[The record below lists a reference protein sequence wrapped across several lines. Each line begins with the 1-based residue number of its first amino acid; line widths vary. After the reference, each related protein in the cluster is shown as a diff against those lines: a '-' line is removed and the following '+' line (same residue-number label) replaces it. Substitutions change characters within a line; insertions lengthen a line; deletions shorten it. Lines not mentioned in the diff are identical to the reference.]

1 VGLLRAVVFLIN
13 PQTDKKTAD
22 RSLGRDQAG
31 PNSERQKM
39 FAVIKTGGK
48 QYRVAANDLLKIEK
62 VEGQVGDIVEIGH
75 VLAHGEG
82 ENVTF
87 GAPFVDGAL
96 VTAEVVEQGK
106 NRTVIAFKKRRRQ
119 NSRRKI
125 GHRQLLTT
133 VRIAEI
139 LLDGAKP
146 TKKAAA
152 KTEAKAAPKKEAK
165 AEAAPKE
172 AEAKATE
179 TAAPLFKAPKGEPDD
194 LTVIKGIGPVA
205 AGQLNEQGI
214 TTFAQIAKLSDKD
227 VAKIDEHMP
236 FSADQIMDWREQAK
250 ELAKK

>member
-1 VGLLRAVVFLIN
+1 
-13 PQTDKKTAD
+13 
-22 RSLGRDQAG
+22 
-31 PNSERQKM
+31 M

-139 LLDGAKP
+139 LLGGAKP

-152 KTEAKAAPKKEAK
+152 KTEPKAEVAAKTEAK
-165 AEAAPKE
+165 AEAAPKT
-172 AEAKATE
+172 EAKAEAAPKKEAKTSE

-236 FSADQIMDWREQAK
+236 FSTDQITDWREQAK

>member
-1 VGLLRAVVFLIN
+1 
-13 PQTDKKTAD
+13 
-22 RSLGRDQAG
+22 
-31 PNSERQKM
+31 M

-62 VEGQVGDIVEIGH
+62 VEANVGDI
-75 VLAHGEG
+75 
-82 ENVTF
+82 
-87 GAPFVDGAL
+87 VDGAL

-139 LLDGAKP
+139 LLGGAKP
-146 TKKAAA
+146 AKKAAVKA
-152 KTEAKAAPKKEAK
+152 EAKAEVAAEAK

-172 AEAKATE
+172 AKAKKEAAPKAEVTAE
-179 TAAPLFKAPKGEPDD
+179 TAAAPLFKAPKGEPDD

-205 AGQLNEQGI
+205 AKDLNEQGI
-214 TTFAQIAKLSDKD
+214 ITFAQLAKLTDKD

-236 FSADQIMDWREQAK
+236 FSADQIKDWREQAK

>member
-1 VGLLRAVVFLIN
+1 
-13 PQTDKKTAD
+13 
-22 RSLGRDQAG
+22 
-31 PNSERQKM
+31 M

-62 VEGQVGDIVEIGH
+62 VEAKVGDIVEIGN

-139 LLDGAKP
+139 LLGGAKP
-146 TKKAAA
+146 SKKAA
-152 KTEAKAAPKKEAK
+152 KPEAK
-165 AEAAPKE
+165 AEAKAE
-172 AEAKATE
+172 VAEAKAEVAAKEPKAKKE
-179 TAAPLFKAPKGEPDD
+179 TKAEAAAGEEAKAAPLFKAPKGEPDD

-205 AGQLNEQGI
+205 AKDLAEQGI
-214 TTFAQIAKLSDKD
+214 VTFAQLAKLTDKD

-236 FSADQIMDWREQAK
+236 FSADQIKDWREQAK

>member
-1 VGLLRAVVFLIN
+1 
-13 PQTDKKTAD
+13 
-22 RSLGRDQAG
+22 
-31 PNSERQKM
+31 M

-62 VEGQVGDIVEIGH
+62 VEANVGDIVEIGH

-133 VRIAEI
+133 VRISEI
-139 LLDGAKP
+139 LLGGAKP
-146 TKKAAA
+146 TKTAAV
-152 KTEAKAAPKKEAK
+152 KAPKKEAKGEAATEAK
-165 AEAAPKE
+165 AEAAPKKE
-172 AEAKATE
+172 PKAKAAE
-179 TAAPLFKAPKGEPDD
+179 TAAAPLFKAPKGEPDD

-205 AGQLNEQGI
+205 AKDLAEQGI
-214 TTFAQIAKLSDKD
+214 ITFAQLAKLSDKD

-236 FSADQIMDWREQAK
+236 FSADQIKDWREQAK
-250 ELAKK
+250 ELAAK